1 MDYET
6 KIVKGTTKKYNT
18 VSGEKVSIS
27 KRIDLGVNSLFDVN
41 DEVVILSYDTL
52 NDLIE
57 GAGVD
62 SIDKLES
69 IYNKDKALENEN
81 KKLYAKI
88 NELMD
93 LLSMKDDN
101 IDELVNVN
109 NTNNVKIRELEKD
122 VAVFESI
129 DVNKLRGKVDEL
141 DLLKDK
147 LLNLNE
153 RLDNKSNVISLLQNQ
168 IMEYIQLVNYKNSII
183 NALEKQGVLSKLMGK
198 DVRAGLIKP
207 SLFLINETGN
217 LKDDVGDDLSGDD

>member
-1 MDYET
+1 MDYEI

-52 NDLIE
+52 NDLIK

-109 NTNNVKIRELEKD
+109 NTNNVKIKELEKD

-207 SLFLINETGN
+207 PLFLINETGN
-217 LKDDVGDDLSGDD
+217 LKDDVGDD

>member
-1 MDYET
+1 MDYEI

-109 NTNNVKIRELEKD
+109 NINNVKIRELEKD

>member
-1 MDYET
+1 MDYEI

-52 NDLIE
+52 NDLIK

-109 NTNNVKIRELEKD
+109 ITNNVKIKELEKD

-129 DVNKLRGKVDEL
+129 DVNKLRDKVDEL

-207 SLFLINETGN
+207 PLFLINETGN
-217 LKDDVGDDLSGDD
+217 LKDDVGDD

>member
-147 LLNLNE
+147 LLNLND

>member
-1 MDYET
+1 MDYEI

-109 NTNNVKIRELEKD
+109 NINNVKIRELEKD

-217 LKDDVGDDLSGDD
+217 LKDDVGDD

>member
-1 MDYET
+1 MDYEI

-52 NDLIE
+52 NDLIK

-109 NTNNVKIRELEKD
+109 NTNNVKIKELEKD

>member
-1 MDYET
+1 MDYEI

-52 NDLIE
+52 NDLIK

-109 NTNNVKIRELEKD
+109 NTNNVKIKELEKD

-129 DVNKLRGKVDEL
+129 DVNKLRDKVDEL

-207 SLFLINETGN
+207 PLFLINETGN
-217 LKDDVGDDLSGDD
+217 LKDDVGDD